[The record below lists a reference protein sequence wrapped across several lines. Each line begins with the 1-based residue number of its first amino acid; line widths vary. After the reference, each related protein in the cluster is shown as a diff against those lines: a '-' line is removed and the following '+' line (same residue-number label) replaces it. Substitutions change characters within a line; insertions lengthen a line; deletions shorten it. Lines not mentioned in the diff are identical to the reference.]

1 MDRREHHRAPLNLPV
16 RLRWTTPFGQRT
28 EVSETE
34 NVSRGG
40 LLVPATETHSPG
52 VSLWVTFP
60 FDNSLREGQPE
71 IPAKVV
77 RAKETHNGANHSNV
91 KTPPHWNG
99 IHSTNGSSKTLLAL
113 HFALVAPSKRNGDS
127 RRREEERRSSA
138 RRPLSQ
144 AIRVRPEQ
152 MLWFEEAMSID
163 ISTNGIRFL
172 SSREYFVG
180 ESLLISFESLTTA
193 PWTGATEF
201 RSRVVRINSS
211 SRAPALEFGVCRI

>member
-1 MDRREHHRAPLNLPV
+1 MDRREHHRSPLNLPV
-16 RLRWTTPFGQRT
+16 RLRWTTPFRRRT

-52 VSLWVTFP
+52 ASLWVTFP

-71 IPAKVV
+71 MPATVV
-77 RAKETHNGANHSNV
+77 RAKEAHNGASHS
-91 KTPPHWNG
+91 KTKSPPHQNG
-99 IHSTNGSSKTLLAL
+99 ILDTNGSPKTLLAL
-113 HFALVAPSKRNGDS
+113 HFAPAAPSKRNGDS
-127 RRREEERRSSA
+127 RRREEERRSGV
-138 RRPLSQ
+138 RRALSL

-152 MLWFEEAMSID
+152 ILWFEEAMSID

-180 ESLLISFESLTTA
+180 ESLLISFESPTTTPSA
-193 PWTGATEF
+193 GATEF
-201 RSRVVRINSS
+201 RSRVVRVVLGSQP
-211 SRAPALEFGVCRI
+211 PALEVSVCRF